1 MRIVW
6 RLALCVVFLGFAFA
20 AQAGKRS
27 ALVFS
32 AEKYEF
38 IRPLD
43 NPENDADAV
52 ADTLEKL
59 GFEVTVE
66 SDRNL
71 KKMRRA
77 LADFRDEATGSEVAL
92 IFFAGHG
99 VEIGGENRLLPVDAD
114 ASSLETL
121 KATSLPL
128 EEARAAVN
136 AVAPVSL
143 IVLDACRDDPF
154 GGGTGGG
161 RSAKPVSDKVRAAVK
176 PGLGRIGKAE
186 NTLIAFSASPGETAS
201 DGEGGNSP
209 FSDALSR
216 YLPTDGLEI
225 RSVLTL
231 VQQEVY
237 DRSRGRQLPY
247 VESGLPKLFF
257 AALAGALA
265 ERETLLMAMADV
277 TADLR
282 AEVEAVAAKN
292 AMPLA
297 PLYAALIGADLKA
310 LSGGER
316 SAKLKEAAAAFVK
329 TRDDLKALSAD
340 DPAVAKLR
348 EEAQAALDLGT
359 FAEAQAKFGQAAAI
373 DAKSR
378 GALKANFVART
389 LSEAGTHALS
399 GSAAR
404 AKLDYPAAISAYEKA
419 VALYAEVDGNDPP
432 LEDSRQRLFALEAI
446 ADMRSATGRT
456 DLALPLYESLRGVT
470 VRTAARFP
478 ERTTLA
484 GNVGVVDGK
493 IGDMRAARGDFA
505 GAEASYRS
513 ALAVSETLAKTEPG
527 NAFWPRD
534 IALGHTRLADL
545 AKSSGRIDEA
555 LKRYETARAIV
566 EKLAAEHPESLE
578 NKRDVSLALERIG
591 GVLIVKGDH
600 DGAIAVMRESNGLA
614 GELAESD
621 PASLVYKRDL
631 NVGHVRMG
639 DALDGKGDHQGAL
652 AEYEKALQ
660 AAESLAAADPAAAE
674 YQRDIAVAIERVA
687 FIERKLGRKDAALE
701 KYKASLVRME
711 KVAEADPGNIEL
723 KRFVAMTKT
732 SIGDTLIEKGDYVGG
747 LQIYRDDLATSE
759 ALVAANPLRA
769 EFRRDLMVSNIRLAT
784 LGDDPAA
791 RLQKALALAEAMQQ
805 EGVLAP
811 SDAQMPTMLRQLLET
826 MGVKP

>member
-1 MRIVW
+1 MRIAV
-6 RLALCVVFLGFAFA
+6 RLLVALAFA
-20 AQAGKRS
+20 AGASAAEAGKRS

-52 ADTLEKL
+52 ADTLEQL
-59 GFEVTVE
+59 GFDVTVE
-66 SDRNL
+66 NDRNL

-77 LADFRDEATGSEVAL
+77 LDDFREDAAGSEVAL
-92 IFFAGHG
+92 VFFAGHG

-114 ASSLETL
+114 ATSVETL
-121 KATSLPL
+121 KNTSLPL
-128 EEARAAVN
+128 EDVRAALN

-154 GGGTGGG
+154 GGGEGGG
-161 RSAKPVSDKVRAAVK
+161 RSARPVSDKVRAAVK

-186 NTLIAFSASPGETAS
+186 NTLIAFSAAPGETAA

-265 ERETLLMAMADV
+265 ERERLLMAMADV

-297 PLYAALIGADLKA
+297 PLYAALIDADLKA
-310 LSGGER
+310 LSGSER
-316 SAKLKEAAAAFVK
+316 SVRLKEAAAAFVR

-359 FAEAQAKFGQAAAI
+359 FAEAQAKFAEAASI

-399 GSAAR
+399 GGAAR

-419 VALYAEVDGNDPP
+419 VALYAEVGANDPP
-432 LEDSRQRLFALEAI
+432 LEDSRQRLFAIEAI
-446 ADMRSATGRT
+446 ADMRAATGRT
-456 DLALPLYESLRGVT
+456 DLALPLYEELRAIT
-470 VRTAARFP
+470 DRTAARFP
-478 ERTTLA
+478 DQRNLA

-493 IGDMRAARGDFA
+493 IGDMRVQRGDFA
-505 GAEASYRS
+505 GAQVAYESS
-513 ALAVSETLAKTEPG
+513 LAVSEKLRDADPS
-527 NAFWPRD
+527 NPLWPRD
-534 IALGHTRLADL
+534 IALGHTRLGDL
-545 AKSSGRIDEA
+545 AKSSGRIDDA
-555 LKRYETARAIV
+555 LSRFETARGIV
-566 EKLAAEHPESLE
+566 DRLFAEQPESAE
-578 NKRDVSLALERIG
+578 AKRDVSLALERIG
-591 GVLIVKGDH
+591 GALIAKGDH
-600 DGAIAVMRESNGLA
+600 DGAIAAMAKSNALA
-614 GELAESD
+614 GELAAAD

-631 NVGHVRMG
+631 NVGHVRLG
-639 DALDGKGDHQGAL
+639 DALEGKGDMQGAL
-652 AEYEKALQ
+652 AEYEKALA
-660 AAESLAAADPAAAE
+660 AAEGLATADPAAAE
-674 YQRDIAVAIERVA
+674 YQRDVSVASERVA
-687 FIERKLGRKDAALE
+687 FAERKLGRHDAALKRYE
-701 KYKASLVRME
+701 ESIARME
-711 KVAEADPGNIEL
+711 KAAAADPGNIEL

-732 SIGDTLIEKGDYVGG
+732 SIADTLIEKGDFAGG
-747 LQIYRDDLATSE
+747 LKLYREDLVTAE
-759 ALVAANPLRA
+759 GLVAANPARA
-769 EFRRDLMVSNIRLAT
+769 EFRRDLMVSNIKLAT
-784 LGDDPAA
+784 LGDDPVN
-791 RLQKALALAEAMQQ
+791 RLTKALALAEAMRK
-805 EGVLAP
+805 EGVLPP
-811 SDAQMPTMLRQLLET
+811 SDAQMPAMLRQLLET